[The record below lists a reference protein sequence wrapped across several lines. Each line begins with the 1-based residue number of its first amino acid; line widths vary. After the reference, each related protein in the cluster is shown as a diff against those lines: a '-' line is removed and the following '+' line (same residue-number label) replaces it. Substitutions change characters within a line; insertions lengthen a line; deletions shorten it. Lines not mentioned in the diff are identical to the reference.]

1 MRVGLPGLPALE
13 HPQALSLALAL
24 ALVLALALALALALV
39 LALALALALALTLIT
54 LTLPRRAHQ
63 RAGAAPDGRGQAV
76 WPVRG
81 AQQCAGHA

>member
-39 LALALALALALTLIT
+39 LALALALAPPLALPTHST
-54 LTLPRRAHQ
+54 AGAPSRSRAHQ
-63 RAGAAPDGRGQAV
+63 SSWWGRTRRSS
-76 WPVRG
+76 RG
-81 AQQCAGHA
+81 RCGT